1 VIRSRLFAGAP
12 KPAPHKCPE
21 ASKGFTRELCLGE
34 RQVVTKDITKITWQR
49 AGRVTEPGRYMF
61 RFGWLTVTAEDLAIW
76 QQYPEAAF
84 TLVELS
90 DIADDGREQFH
101 LGAFEL
107 PLPPMP
113 DEH

>member
-1 VIRSRLFAGAP
+1 M
-12 KPAPHKCPE
+12 
-21 ASKGFTRELCLGE
+21 
-34 RQVVTKDITKITWQR
+34 VTKDITKINWQR
-49 AGRVTEPGRYMF
+49 AGRVNEPGRYMF

-84 TLVELS
+84 TLVELP
-90 DIADDGREQFH
+90 DLAEDEREQFH

-113 DEH
+113 DQH

>member
-1 VIRSRLFAGAP
+1 LFRWG
-12 KPAPHKCPE
+12 
-21 ASKGFTRELCLGE
+21 GG
-34 RQVVTKDITKITWQR
+34 VVTKDITKITWQR

-61 RFGWLTVTAEDLAIW
+61 RFGWLTVTADDLAIW

-90 DIADDGREQFH
+90 GMTDDGREQFH

-107 PLPPMP
+107 PLPPVP

>member
-1 VIRSRLFAGAP
+1 MPGHDGATRPIFAQKAAEAIL
-12 KPAPHKCPE
+12 PARG
-21 ASKGFTRELCLGE
+21 SKARHLGG
-34 RQVVTKDITKITWQR
+34 RHVVSNMITKITWQR
-49 AGRVTEPGRYMF
+49 SGQVTEPGRYMF
-61 RFGWLTVTAEDLAIW
+61 RFGWLTVTADDLAIW
-76 QQYPEAAF
+76 RQYPEVAF
-84 TLVELS
+84 TLVELP